1 MKIPRMLR
9 CRLES
14 SFHLLEPY
22 SIQPRVVRCAT
33 PGAWLAC
40 GKCKREEDQVRG
52 TAKQGR
58 RGSTAVARRTRRG
71 GAQEITDHRH
81 SSAEAQAQP
90 QAGRGQQAI
99 GRLVQVD
106 SLTPVTRRHRI
117 IGAIH
122 PRTHVLYSN
131 TPTAIPILCHT
142 SRGDRHTPKCPS
154 RARSACA
161 MRWLADDAA
170 CPP

>member
-22 SIQPRVVRCAT
+22 SIQPRVVRCAK

-52 TAKQGR
+52 TAKKGR

-71 GAQEITDHRH
+71 GAQEITDHRPLECRGTGTAAGRARTAGH
-81 SSAEAQAQP
+81 RAACASRQPHPSDTAASHHRRYSSAHTCIVFQ
-90 QAGRGQQAI
+90 
-99 GRLVQVD
+99 
-106 SLTPVTRRHRI
+106 
-117 IGAIH
+117 
-122 PRTHVLYSN
+122 YSN
-131 TPTAIPILCHT
+131 SDTYPRPYQPRRPTYPQVPFSSTVCM
-142 SRGDRHTPKCPS
+142 RH
-154 RARSACA
+154 A
-161 MRWLADDAA
+161 LAG
-170 CPP
+170 